1 MVSAVRGTPLRM
13 DIIPRLAVRREGL
26 QLLMLEHE
34 PDIMHFS
41 MHGIQDHLAAGKR
54 APENPRDLTPAE
66 RLVFSGGDRQP
77 QFLDPKAVV
86 NFFRIFERT
95 ELVVLNACWTAPIAE
110 ALSFRGPLRD
120 WHDANHQ
127 RPCGD
132 CIRARAVS
140 RAGF

>member
-66 RLVFSGGDRQP
+66 RLVFSGGDIWCNGKASARRRTYDEDQK
-77 QFLDPKAVV
+77 DPV
-86 NFFRIFERT
+86 
-95 ELVVLNACWTAPIAE
+95 P
-110 ALSFRGPLRD
+110 G
-120 WHDANHQ
+120 
-127 RPCGD
+127 
-132 CIRARAVS
+132 
-140 RAGF
+140 